1 MGEEMRK
8 GTPKARI
15 KKTRKETQSS
25 QKRKAMRKKIPL
37 RKEALASVIAVAM
50 AVVIAAA
57 VVVRRPAI
65 ATHLEG
71 AIGAAAEEVEHETV
85 MTAAL
90 TGVAAMEVAEEVV
103 GGRLLADTRGTWLN
117 AVANGRPGCRHT
129 LPEWAVGVLC
139 MFLCDRVQTKS
150 QAVLPCLLGRW
161 LLIICE

>member
-71 AIGAAAEEVEHETV
+71 AIGAEAE
-85 MTAAL
+85 
-90 TGVAAMEVAEEVV
+90 EVAEEVV
-103 GGRLLADTRGTWLN
+103 GGRLLADTRWTWLN
-117 AVANGRPGCRHT
+117 AVDNGRPGCRHT
-129 LPEWAVGVLC
+129 LSEWAVGVLC

-150 QAVLPCLLGRW
+150 QAVLPCLLGR
-161 LLIICE
+161 